1 MSHSSKGN
9 LSSRRAEALLA
20 YVLRL
25 GDDALILGQRLIE
38 FVAAYPELE
47 EELAN
52 ANFSLDFIG
61 QARMFYSYAAE
72 LEGKGRT
79 EDDIAFLR
87 DANEFRNLLLVEQ
100 PNGHFGDAI
109 VRQVFFEWFYVR
121 QLEALEDCSD
131 PRLAEIAARAV
142 KEIRYHLRHCSQ
154 WLVRLGDG
162 TEESHAKAQ
171 GALDSLW
178 RYTGEM
184 FVADNVDRVIAES
197 YNGPDLEAIQLQW
210 QQDVAAVIL
219 EAMLTL
225 PDDEAMTCGGKH
237 GEHTEHLDSLL
248 AEMQTLQRTYS
259 GATW

>member
-1 MSHSSKGN
+1 MN
-9 LSSRRAEALLA
+9 NAEALLA
-20 YVLRL
+20 YTLRL
-25 GDDALILGQRLIE
+25 GDNALILGQRMIE
-38 FVAAYPELE
+38 VVAAYPELE

-52 ANFSLDFIG
+52 AKFSLDFIG

-72 LEGKGRT
+72 LEGKGRS
-79 EDDIAFLR
+79 EDDMAFLR
-87 DANEFRNLLLVEQ
+87 DSNEFRNLLMLEQ

-121 QLEALEDCSD
+121 QLEALENCSD

-162 TEESHAKAQ
+162 TAESHNKVQ
-171 GALDSLW
+171 GSLDRLW
-178 RYTGEM
+178 RFTGEM
-184 FVADNVDRVIAES
+184 FAADDVDRAVAEF
-197 YNGPDLEAIQLQW
+197 YNGPALDSIQQQW
-210 QQDVAAVIL
+210 RRDVAAVVA
-219 EAMLTL
+219 EATLTL
-225 PDDEAMTCGGKH
+225 PDDDNMRSGGKH

-248 AEMQTLQRTYS
+248 AEMQVLQRTYQ